1 MKKIIVMTLIVI
13 LFFSNILYAGDDYDY
28 SSTNS
33 SNHQI
38 QQKKVGK

>member
-13 LFFSNILYAGDDYDY
+13 SFFSNILYAGDDYDY

-33 SNHQI
+33 INPQI
-38 QQKKVGK
+38 QNEFLK